1 MNQVKLYKRNKNL
14 LRKILFQE
22 IVHYEKGILNV
33 MTVKKEVILK
43 QSHHKLSEIDKFQ
56 NLSLIILMRHTV
68 HDNVCTK
75 RYVSFHGEQLHSLFI
90 NMSLFV

>member
-56 NLSLIILMRHTV
+56 ICLNNSNET
-68 HDNVCTK
+68 HDNLCTK
-75 RYVSFHGEQLHSLFI
+75 PYVRFHGAQLHSLFI
-90 NMSLFV
+90 KMSLFV